1 VDHESR
7 RTRSIRHGL
16 VATLLLVACLLF
28 GAPPASAH
36 GGPIALEIGGDGRQ
50 GVTAVATYVGDKH
63 MVTGQVDLTM
73 TATAPDGRAFGPVR
87 LIASAE
93 GQAFYTAEQPL
104 PPGPWTVTVVATKPS
119 AAQRTAD
126 IVSVAAP
133 PVTALPAGPNIAVFV
148 GIPAGLAALC
158 GFVFLGML
166 LHRRTRQSGISN

>member
-1 VDHESR
+1 MIKR
-7 RTRSIRHGL
+7 LL
-16 VATLLLVACLLF
+16 VAGPLLVACLLF

-36 GGPIALEIGGDGRQ
+36 GGPIVLEVGGDGRQ

-73 TATAPDGRAFGPVR
+73 TATASDGRTFGPVR

-93 GQAFYTAEQPL
+93 GQAFYTSEQPL

-126 IVSVAAP
+126 VVSVAAP
-133 PVTALPAGPNIAVFV
+133 PAPVLPAGPNIALFV
-148 GIPAGLAALC
+148 GIPAGIAVLCAVAFLAL
-158 GFVFLGML
+158 FLR
-166 LHRRTRQSGISN
+166 RRTRQSISS